1 MSDAPPPPAEP
12 VEGSAELSAE
22 LPPRAPPTPVELV
35 EGLAAHPHRAALV
48 AIVRQAAMEACAAR
62 RTDFASRLSDGSVRP
77 VTTVPE
83 GFTPSD
89 AETPYGN
96 VLRALELGV
105 STPTEAMLLG
115 TLLALS
121 AREPAETEEQEL
133 LFVAN
138 ATWLATH
145 TPCDALLS
153 LDAAAGE
160 REAVWRA
167 LSRVALEPAL
177 VAADFGRTEALVAAA
192 ALGSS
197 TSASAL
203 PIRARS
209 VEFAH
214 DAPVRALLAAGGA
227 SAVPI
232 HGEMVA
238 PPFGPFT
245 TAALALTLVLF
256 VWQAL
261 RLIARFAFAY
271 RRPAALTLTER
282 GLELTYHVELLGK
295 VLKDRSTVVPL
306 ANLSRVTREVKYAR
320 GGLYAGLAALVLGTY
335 FGMGLF
341 VDGLRVPG
349 GSASLLAMAVA
360 LIVSGIAL
368 DFVLSSALDSA
379 RGRCSI
385 VVVPR
390 KGRAL
395 CVAGIDVVQADA
407 MLSGVTA
414 VATSASLFP
423 EPAPTPAE

>member
-1 MSDAPPPPAEP
+1 MSDAPAPTPAEPP
-12 VEGSAELSAE
+12 VEGSAEP
-22 LPPRAPPTPVELV
+22 PPRAPPTPAELV
-35 EGLAAHPHRAALV
+35 EGLAAHPQRSALI

-62 RTDFASRLSDGSVRP
+62 RTDFASRLSDGSVRALP
-77 VTTVPE
+77 SLPE
-83 GFTPSD
+83 GFVPSD

-96 VLRALELGV
+96 VIRALELGV

-121 AREPAETEEQEL
+121 VREPAETEEQEL
-133 LFVAN
+133 LFAAN

-160 REAVWRA
+160 REGVWRA
-167 LSRVALEPAL
+167 LSRVALEPAQ

-203 PIRARS
+203 PVRVRA
-209 VEFAH
+209 VEHAQ

-227 SAVPI
+227 SAEPI
-232 HGEMVA
+232 HGEMAA
-238 PPFGPFT
+238 PPFGPFM
-245 TAALALTLVLF
+245 TALLALTLVLF
-256 VWQAL
+256 VWHAV
-261 RLIARFAFAY
+261 RLIGRFAFAY

-295 VLKDRSTVVPL
+295 VLRDRSAVVPL
-306 ANLSRVTREVKYAR
+306 SNLARVTREVKYAR

-395 CVAGIDVVQADA
+395 CVANIDVAQADT

-414 VATSASLFP
+414 VATSAALFP
-423 EPAPTPAE
+423 ERAVPAE

>member
-1 MSDAPPPPAEP
+1 MSDAPAPPPAEP
-12 VEGSAELSAE
+12 FDGSAEP
-22 LPPRAPPTPVELV
+22 PPRAPPTPAELV
-35 EGLAAHPHRAALV
+35 EGLAAHPQRSALI

-62 RTDFASRLSDGSVRP
+62 RTDFASRLSDGSVRALP
-77 VTTVPE
+77 PLPE

-121 AREPAETEEQEL
+121 AREPAETEEQEQ

-138 ATWLATH
+138 ATWLAAH

-167 LSRVALEPAL
+167 LSRVALEPAQ

-197 TSASAL
+197 TSPSAL

-209 VEFAH
+209 VEHAH

-232 HGEMVA
+232 HGEMTA
-238 PPFGPFT
+238 PPFGPFV
-245 TAALALTLVLF
+245 TALLALTLVLF
-256 VWQAL
+256 VWHGV
-261 RLIARFAFAY
+261 RLVARFAFSY

-295 VLKDRSTVVPL
+295 VLRDRSAVVPL
-306 ANLSRVTREVKYAR
+306 TNLARVTREVKYAR

-390 KGRAL
+390 KGRPL
-395 CVAGIDVVQADA
+395 CVAGIDVAQADA

-414 VATSASLFP
+414 VATSAALFP
-423 EPAPTPAE
+423 ERAAVTG